1 MEKVT
6 SIHRD
11 MYLGEYC
18 DPQDVARIP
27 EGLPFAVG
35 VIATI
40 GLPQMILGA
49 YGGIVALAALAAVI
63 VVGFVAGL
71 LAYLYLPYRMPRC
84 VEAEAGAQSPPAGRR
99 RLKKAA

>member
-1 MEKVT
+1 MT

-18 DPQDVARIP
+18 DPRAVARVP

-40 GLPQMILGA
+40 GLPQIILGA
-49 YGGIVALAALAAVI
+49 YGGIVALAALAAAV
-63 VVGFVAGL
+63 VAGL
-71 LAYLYLPYRMPRC
+71 AAGLIAYRYLPYRMPRC
-84 VEAEAGAQSPPAGRR
+84 VEAETGAQSPPARRR